1 MGKGASTRGARRE
14 ATANVLGAASAQPNI
29 KMLPQH
35 PVVVL
40 DSGRPVA
47 EHSIPLLLQRLDDLT
62 QRRIELEQAA
72 LELIE
77 GWRSAFARGSL
88 PFYLTQLSGESLT
101 LLRWRRAA
109 TTPGAGGRRFELM
122 DTAETSLRAQAVAVR
137 RLIFDFERRRVAI
150 NYEYA
155 LTAYEQH
162 RLTDLLRQRRRLAQA
177 RKLLGG

>member
-1 MGKGASTRGARRE
+1 
-14 ATANVLGAASAQPNI
+14 
-29 KMLPQH
+29 MLPQH
-35 PVVVL
+35 PLVAPAA
-40 DSGRPVA
+40 GRPAA
-47 EHSIPLLLQRLDDLT
+47 EHPIPLLLQRLDDLT
-62 QRRIELEQAA
+62 QRRYGLEQAA

-109 TTPGAGGRRFELM
+109 TTTGAGGRRFELM
-122 DTAETSLRAQAVAVR
+122 DTVETSLHAQPVAVR
-137 RLIFDFERRRVAI
+137 RLVFDFERRRIAV

-162 RLTDLLRQRRRLAQA
+162 RLTDLLRQRHRLAQA
-177 RKLLGG
+177 RKLMGD